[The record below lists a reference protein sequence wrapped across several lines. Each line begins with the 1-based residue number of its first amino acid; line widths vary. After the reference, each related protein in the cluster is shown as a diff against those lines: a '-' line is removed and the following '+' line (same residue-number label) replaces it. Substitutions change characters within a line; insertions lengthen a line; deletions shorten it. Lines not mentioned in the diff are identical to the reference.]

1 MIEAYNYE
9 LILNNKKILLQD
21 YINYV
26 VNTIYSKIKINPTI
40 VKIFLNH
47 ISNYNKFHIDK
58 NILNLF
64 GIIKKSNNYKHIFK
78 KFISYNLVY
87 KEDFVINNRQIL
99 LTSYAFKICLSKNN
113 HTKEF
118 CNHFKLLENICLYYR
133 KYKQA
138 LYIERLLTVI
148 AEDHSELLMKYN

>member
-1 MIEAYNYE
+1 MIETYNFD
-9 LILNNKKILLQD
+9 LILNNKKILLND
-21 YINYV
+21 YINHV
-26 VNTIYSKIKINPTI
+26 VYKIYSKIKINTTI

-64 GIIKKSNNYKHIFK
+64 GIIKKTNNYKHIFK

-87 KEDFVINNRQIL
+87 KEDFIIKDQRIL
-99 LTSYAFKICLSKNN
+99 LSSYAFKICLSKNDY
-113 HTKEF
+113 TKVF
-118 CNHFKLLENICLYYR
+118 SDHFRLLENICLYYR
-133 KYKQA
+133 KYKQT

-148 AEDHSELLMKYN
+148 AEDHSDINGI